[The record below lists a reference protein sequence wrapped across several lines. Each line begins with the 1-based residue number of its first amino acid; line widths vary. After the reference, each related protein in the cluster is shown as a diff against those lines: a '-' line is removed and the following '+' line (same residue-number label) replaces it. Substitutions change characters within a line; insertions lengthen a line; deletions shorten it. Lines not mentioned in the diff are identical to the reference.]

1 MTTEIIADNQEN
13 AETTNLKRIPVE
25 KKKTTLFLVFQ
36 EEKKKPDFAK
46 LREFLTICL
55 RCNLQ
60 QPSHV
65 EFL

>member
-25 KKKTTLFLVFQ
+25 KKPTPFLVFQ

>member
-1 MTTEIIADNQEN
+1 MTNEIIADDQEN

-25 KKKTTLFLVFQ
+25 KQTTLFLVFQ

-55 RCNLQ
+55 RCNFQ

>member
-25 KKKTTLFLVFQ
+25 KKTTLFLVFQ
-36 EEKKKPDFAK
+36 EENKKPDFAK

>member
-25 KKKTTLFLVFQ
+25 KKTTLFLVFQ
-36 EEKKKPDFAK
+36 EKKKKPDFAK

>member
-13 AETTNLKRIPVE
+13 AETTNLKRILVE
-25 KKKTTLFLVFQ
+25 KKTTLFLVFQ
-36 EEKKKPDFAK
+36 EKKKKPDFAK

>member
-25 KKKTTLFLVFQ
+25 KKTTPFLVFQ
-36 EEKKKPDFAK
+36 EKKKKPDFAK